1 LCVSTAFES
10 SLQSAERATVSDRLI
25 TPAQSPIF
33 GLDTP
38 DVKAENATAGS
49 AATPI
54 NDGNNVCLWQILL

>member
-1 LCVSTAFES
+1 
-10 SLQSAERATVSDRLI
+10 LQSAERATVSDRLI